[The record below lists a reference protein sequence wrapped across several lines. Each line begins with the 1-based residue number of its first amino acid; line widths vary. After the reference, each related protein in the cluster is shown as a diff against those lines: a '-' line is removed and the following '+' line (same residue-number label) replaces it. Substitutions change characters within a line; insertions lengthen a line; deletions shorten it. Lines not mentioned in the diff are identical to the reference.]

1 MQVKD
6 KIHRFLRDERMSE
19 MLRGSFYSFGA
30 KIIITVL
37 SVATSI
43 LGARYY
49 GAEMVGLVAMV
60 ATILSISRMFGLMG
74 MSTSI
79 LRIIPEY
86 KEKYS
91 AEYAISVY
99 RKIFLTVLCLSMIAA
114 VIFLVGVDFVANTV
128 FSNALLAGLMPIL
141 AIVSIFNS
149 VREINLAFIRAC
161 KKIKE
166 LSIFDIVAKVI
177 HLLLLLGLTYFFYH
191 RLNLVCIVL
200 SIPVC
205 MAIITSIY
213 VLKVLV
219 QPNRTE
225 ERLGEPPPPTSW
237 ALVKLSLPMLMTAS
251 LTIAIANTDI
261 VMLGMYKTT
270 SEVGVYSIATS
281 LAFLVGFVL
290 SSVNM
295 ISAPKFAELYYA
307 RKHDELKFVIQ
318 STSKLMFWTA
328 LPILVVMVI
337 AGKFLLGIY
346 GEQFVSGYG
355 ALVILTIGWFFS
367 ATAGSVESLLNMTGH
382 QKVFMIIIGIS
393 LGMNMLLNYLLIP
406 QYGINGAAIA
416 STCGMVFW
424 NAASVLYIKNKFGFT
439 IAYIPLIQIFSKK

>member
-6 KIHRFLRDERMSE
+6 KMLSFLRDERMSE
-19 MLRGSFYSFGA
+19 MLRGSCYSLGA

-60 ATILSISRMFGLMG
+60 ASILSISRMFGLMG

-79 LRIIPEY
+79 LRLIPEY
-86 KEKYS
+86 REKYS

-114 VIFLVGVDFVANTV
+114 VILLVGADFVANTV
-128 FSNALLAGLMPIL
+128 FSSTLLAGLVPVL
-141 AIVSIFNS
+141 AIVSVFNS
-149 VREINLAFIRAC
+149 VREINLSFIRAC

-166 LSIFDIVAKVI
+166 LSIFDVVTKVI
-177 HLLLLLGLTYFFYH
+177 SLLLLLGLTYFFYH
-191 RLNLVCIVL
+191 RLNLVCIYL
-200 SIPVC
+200 FIPVC
-205 MAIITSIY
+205 MAIIISIY

-219 QPNRTE
+219 QPNRTGG
-225 ERLGEPPPPTSW
+225 RLGEPLPTSW

-251 LTIAIANTDI
+251 LIVAIANTDI
-261 VMLGMYKTT
+261 VMLGIYRAT

-281 LAFLVGFVL
+281 LALLVGFVL

-307 RKHDELKFVIQ
+307 RKHDELKFVVQ
-318 STSKLMFWTA
+318 NTSKLMFWTA

-346 GEQFVSGYG
+346 GEPFVSGYG
-355 ALVILTIGWFFS
+355 ALVILMIGQFFS
-367 ATAGSVESLLNMTGH
+367 ATSGSVGCLLNTTGH
-382 QKVFMIIIGIS
+382 QIAFTIIICIS
-393 LGMNMLLNYLLIP
+393 LVMNVLLNYLLIP
-406 QYGINGAAIA
+406 QYGIDGAAIA
-416 STCGMVFW
+416 SACGMVFW
-424 NAASVLYIKNKFGFT
+424 NAASVLYIKNKFGFI
-439 IAYIPLIQIFSKK
+439 IAYIPLIKVFSKK